1 MTLIG
6 GSRRQVRVNRVGFA
20 VSRFTPDSRP
30 SSEGSASPKRAKL
43 QTYNLADDAAGES
56 KRIVLGSRWLGGT
69 LHAEA
74 GRSCTVRRRLI
85 GVRARIYDRLGGDVP
100 PHWIILN
107 ERVPRDSC
115 YIDLATQDKKGEW
128 RGTHRFLCR
137 CCPTFAEPLT
147 TEEAVR

>member
-74 GRSCTVRRRLI
+74 GRSCTVRRL
-85 GVRARIYDRLGGDVP
+85 GVRGRIHDRLGGDVP
-100 PHWIILN
+100 LHWIILN
-107 ERVPRDSC
+107 EQVPTDSC
-115 YIDLATQDKKGEW
+115 YGDLATQDKEGMA
-128 RGTHRFLCR
+128 RHAQVPVPVLADIR
-137 CCPTFAEPLT
+137 
-147 TEEAVR
+147 

>member
-56 KRIVLGSRWLGGT
+56 KRIVLGSRWLGGM
-69 LHAEA
+69 LHTEA
-74 GRSCTVRRRLI
+74 GRSCTVRRLI
-85 GVRARIYDRLGGDVP
+85 GVRGRIYDRLGGDVP
-100 PHWIILN
+100 LHWIILN
-107 ERVPRDSC
+107 EQVPTDSC
-115 YIDLATQDKKGEW
+115 YGDLATQDKEGMA
-128 RGTHRFLCR
+128 RHAQVPVPVLADIR
-137 CCPTFAEPLT
+137 
-147 TEEAVR
+147 